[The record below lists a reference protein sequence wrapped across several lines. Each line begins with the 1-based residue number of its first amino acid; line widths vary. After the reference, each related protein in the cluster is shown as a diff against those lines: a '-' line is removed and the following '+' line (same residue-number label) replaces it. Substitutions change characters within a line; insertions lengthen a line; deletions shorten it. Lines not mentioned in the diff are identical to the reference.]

1 MTTIH
6 FLSKENA
13 QILWEVII
21 DNESIS
27 KNSNTQQMFTKLLP
41 EFYENEKTKQTNLLN
56 MNKQF
61 VSLII
66 NLLKTNSKIIN
77 DNNNTKTKITFEE
90 LQEERVS
97 KFQEELNT
105 KQQEFTNAMKLPV
118 PPIPTFSD
126 NKKDEP
132 LTEMEEI
139 IRRTIAERNLEMEQI
154 HSLNNKKEAEN
165 WIKGTSTSL
174 KDEYERNKQKAVS
187 SLSTL
192 KELNIN
198 APNILKNPKLIT
210 IEKEIKNISWAIEDV
225 EIDKNITIP
234 ISTNQND
241 LFRKLKQKD
250 LFEMLE
256 ELINKRFDK
265 LETLLEKKLK

>member
-1 MTTIH
+1 M
-6 FLSKENA
+6 
-13 QILWEVII
+13 
-21 DNESIS
+21 
-27 KNSNTQQMFTKLLP
+27 
-41 EFYENEKTKQTNLLN
+41 
-56 MNKQF
+56 
-61 VSLII
+61 
-66 NLLKTNSKIIN
+66 
-77 DNNNTKTKITFEE
+77 
-90 LQEERVS
+90 
-97 KFQEELNT
+97 NT